1 MRLALPGAFLHSSL
15 LNHYYQYRKCTW
27 IFLTIPLR
35 FLNKSLL
42 QIYRKCPRTFLV
54 HSFKLPYQI
63 LIIIKQK
70 MHLDLPG
77 AFLQASLLNPHYK
90 YIENAPGSS

>member
-15 LNHYYQYRKCTW
+15 LNPYYQYRKCTW

-35 FLNKSLL
+35 FLIKSLL
-42 QIYRKCPRTFLV
+42 QIYRKCPGTFLV